1 MLTNEFTPGPIV
13 LMGSGETSTSSGAV
27 FEKVAGNFPPPV
39 KISILE
45 TPAGFELNSARV
57 AGRVADYLKVRLQ
70 NYKPEISIIPARK
83 KDTEFS
89 PDTQTILEPLY
100 HSDVIF
106 MGPGSPTY
114 TARQLTGT
122 LAYEIIQAKHRTGS
136 ALVLASA
143 ATIAFGCQT
152 MPVYEIFK
160 AGMDLHWQAGLDF
173 FRDYGLSLIIIPHWN
188 NSEGG
193 ADLDTSRCFMGK
205 DRFEQL
211 LKILSC
217 DGTVVGIDEHTSLWV
232 NLAKGEAQ
240 VFGKDTVHII
250 QSGKEH
256 IYKSGESIPLH
267 QLGRYSPPRDINADI
282 RLEVQQR
289 LENISAAEQKEKN
302 EPLPASIIEIMKNR
316 DAARARKDFANSD
329 ILRKQAE
336 EAGWRILD
344 TQAGQ
349 QIEKM

>member
-1 MLTNEFTPGPIV
+1 MPNNIFAPGPIV

-27 FEKVAGNFPPPV
+27 FEKVASCYKSPV

-45 TPAGFELNSARV
+45 TPAGFELNSPVV
-57 AGRVADYLKVRLQ
+57 AGRVADYLKIRLQ
-70 NYKPEISIIPARK
+70 NYKPEISIIPARS
-83 KDTEFS
+83 KDTEYS
-89 PDTQTILEPLY
+89 PDSQEILEPLY
-100 HSDVIF
+100 YSDMIF

-173 FRDYGLSLIIIPHWN
+173 FKDYGLSLIIIPHWN

-193 ADLDTSRCFMGK
+193 VDLDTSRCFMGK
-205 DRFEQL
+205 DRFAAL
-211 LKILSC
+211 LKLLSC

-232 NLAKGEAQ
+232 DLVNGNAQ
-240 VFGKDTVHII
+240 VFGKDSVHIV
-250 QSGKEH
+250 QTEKEH
-256 IYKSGESIPLH
+256 IYKSGETIPLSK
-267 QLGRYSPPRDINADI
+267 LGKYSPPDHINIGI
-282 RLEVQQR
+282 RQGVQQR
-289 LENISAAEQKEKN
+289 LETLYSTELKEKN
-302 EPLPASIIEIMKNR
+302 EPPPADIMDIMQLR
-316 DAARARKDFANSD
+316 EAARSRKDFASSD
-329 ILRKQAE
+329 NLRRQAE
-336 EAGWRILD
+336 EAGWRIVD
-344 TQAGQ
+344 TPAGQ
-349 QIEKM
+349 KIEKM